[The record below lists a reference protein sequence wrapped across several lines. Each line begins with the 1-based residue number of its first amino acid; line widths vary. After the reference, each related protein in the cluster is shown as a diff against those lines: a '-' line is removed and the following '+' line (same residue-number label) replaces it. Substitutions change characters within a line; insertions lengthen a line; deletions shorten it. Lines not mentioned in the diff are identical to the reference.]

1 LDKKQFA
8 FFDRIHAEEELKTK
22 TKEYLYTEIQR
33 RRQTRIRKI
42 RYSAAAALVALF
54 LCCSGF
60 SYKIYFTPDAYIDM
74 DVNPS
79 IGLTLNRFEKV
90 ITASAYNEDGA
101 EILSLVNVRFCDYN
115 KAVGILLDAM
125 EQEGY
130 FSEKGQVSLTVQT
143 GNGDKED
150 EVLANLQKTIEDSE
164 ENHHSSIEA
173 DVFAVSAEVKEC
185 ADHESI
191 SPAKY
196 LAIQEL
202 MEVDENASF
211 ESCRDHSISEL
222 QELKEEHCNS
232 RDAKENEEA
241 SHDAEE
247 VEEESHDAE
256 EKTEESHHGENH
268 HHQK

>member
-1 LDKKQFA
+1 
-8 FFDRIHAEEELKTK
+8 
-22 TKEYLYTEIQR
+22 
-33 RRQTRIRKI
+33 
-42 RYSAAAALVALF
+42 
-54 LCCSGF
+54 
-60 SYKIYFTPDAYIDM
+60 M
-74 DVNPS
+74 
-79 IGLTLNRFEKV
+79 
-90 ITASAYNEDGA
+90 
-101 EILSLVNVRFCDYN
+101 
-115 KAVGILLDAM
+115 LLDAM

-130 FSEKGQVSLTVQT
+130 FSENGQMSLTVQT

-150 EVLANLQKTIEDSE
+150 ELLANLQKTIVDSE

-185 ADHESI
+185 ADQEAI

-232 RDAKENEEA
+232 
-241 SHDAEE
+241 HDT
-247 VEEESHDAE
+247 E